1 MKEIYD
7 LAAEYHSAG
16 NNCVES
22 VVKACNKGLNL
33 NLYNGRVVGIAGVD
47 GNGQTELVQVLAGLR
62 QITEGAIYADGVK
75 VTRNTNKNLR
85 AAGIRII
92 PEDRHR
98 QGLVLPLTVKDNV
111 LLGYLKDKRFSKMG
125 VFKMKKANE
134 HVDKLIEEYDVR
146 PKRRGAAVYLM
157 SGGNQ
162 QKVVLA
168 RELSQPDVKLAIAS
182 QPSRGLDVGATQF
195 THSQLLKLRNEGKAI
210 LLISSDLDEVR
221 ALSDEIAVI
230 YNGRI
235 VTQKPANELDIQQI
249 GLYMGGMSAEEVQA

>member
-1 MKEIYD
+1 M
-7 LAAEYHSAG
+7 
-16 NNCVES
+16 
-22 VVKACNKGLNL
+22 
-33 NLYNGRVVGIAGVD
+33 
-47 GNGQTELVQVLAGLR
+47 LAGLR
-62 QITEGAIYADGVK
+62 QITDGAIYADGVK

-98 QGLVLPLTVKDNV
+98 QGLVLPLTVKDNM

-168 RELSQPDVKLAIAS
+168 RELSQPGCQAGYCVAA
-182 QPSRGLDVGATQF
+182 F
-195 THSQLLKLRNEGKAI
+195 TRS
-210 LLISSDLDEVR
+210 
-221 ALSDEIAVI
+221 
-230 YNGRI
+230 GRRSNT
-235 VTQKPANELDIQQI
+235 VYT
-249 GLYMGGMSAEEVQA
+249 

>member
-1 MKEIYD
+1 M
-7 LAAEYHSAG
+7 SF
-16 NNCVES
+16 
-22 VVKACNKGLNL
+22 
-33 NLYNGRVVGIAGVD
+33 
-47 GNGQTELVQVLAGLR
+47 
-62 QITEGAIYADGVK
+62 
-75 VTRNTNKNLR
+75 
-85 AAGIRII
+85 
-92 PEDRHR
+92 
-98 QGLVLPLTVKDNV
+98 PLTVKDNM